1 MSKKIVVV
9 LAMAV
14 LAAGAS
20 LGLIFSGPASYRL
33 ERATTIA
40 APPSVVQARLD
51 TLQRWT
57 TWSPWERPDPDL
69 QRIFEGPDSG
79 AGASY
84 SWWGGEQSSAGRL
97 TVMSAN
103 AERVRVLFRTDK
115 PRSTV
120 TDFEFRLAPEGKG
133 TRVTWTATSGSD
145 RVHAALEMLAGRPV
159 ANAAELEEGLA
170 HLKTVAEAAAAVE
183 TWRVE
188 RSARI
193 EARPE
198 AVVAR
203 IADVRYWID
212 WSPREI
218 LDRKMKE
225 QFAGTATG
233 AGSTYYWSGNAE
245 VGKGRVTLVSVAEN
259 KVELEVEVER
269 PAPSLSDYRFKVVP
283 EGQGSLVT
291 WSVSGEK
298 DASGKAF
305 GYFAVPAEE
314 IGSDMEKSLARLQT
328 AIEVDAKLAVR

>member
-1 MSKKIVVV
+1 MWKKISVV

-14 LAAGAS
+14 LAAVAI
-20 LGLIFSGPASYRL
+20 LGLVLSRPASYRL

-40 APPSVVQARLD
+40 APPAAVQAQLD
-51 TLQRWT
+51 TLQRWM

-97 TVMSAN
+97 TVMSAS
-103 AERVRVLFRTDK
+103 AERVHVLFRTDK
-115 PRSTV
+115 PRSTA
-120 TDFEFRLAPEGKG
+120 TDLEFRLAPEGKG
-133 TRVTWTATSGSD
+133 TRVTWIATSGKD

-159 ANAAELEEGLA
+159 ANAADLEDGLA
-170 HLKTVAEAAAAVE
+170 HLKSVAEAAAAVE
-183 TWRVE
+183 TWSVE

-193 EARPE
+193 DAR
-198 AVVAR
+198 ADVVVAR
-203 IADVRYWID
+203 IADVREWTD

-218 LDRKMKE
+218 LDRTMHE
-225 QFAGTATG
+225 QRAGPAVG
-233 AGSTYYWSGNAE
+233 PGSTYSWSGNAE
-245 VGKGRVTLVSVAEN
+245 VGKGRVTLISVGQN
-259 KVELEVEVER
+259 KVEVEVEVEK
-269 PAPSLSDYRFKVVP
+269 PAPSLSDYRFTVTP
-283 EGQGSLVT
+283 DGNGTLVT

-314 IGSDMEKSLARLQT
+314 IGSDMEKSLAQLQT
-328 AIEVDAKLAVR
+328 AIEADARFAAR

>member
-1 MSKKIVVV
+1 
-9 LAMAV
+9 
-14 LAAGAS
+14 
-20 LGLIFSGPASYRL
+20 
-33 ERATTIA
+33 
-40 APPSVVQARLD
+40 
-51 TLQRWT
+51 
-57 TWSPWERPDPDL
+57 
-69 QRIFEGPDSG
+69 
-79 AGASY
+79 
-84 SWWGGEQSSAGRL
+84 
-97 TVMSAN
+97 
-103 AERVRVLFRTDK
+103 
-115 PRSTV
+115 
-120 TDFEFRLAPEGKG
+120 
-133 TRVTWTATSGSD
+133 
-145 RVHAALEMLAGRPV
+145 MLAGRPV

-193 EARPE
+193 EAHPE
-198 AVVAR
+198 AVVAQ
-203 IADVRYWID
+203 IADVRFWTY

-259 KVELEVEVER
+259 KVELEVEVQK
-269 PAPSLSDYRFKVVP
+269 PSPSSSDYRFTVVP
-283 EGQGSLVT
+283 EGQGALVT

-314 IGSDMEKSLARLQT
+314 IGSNMEKSLARLQT
-328 AIEVDAKLAVR
+328 AIEVDAKLAVK